1 MADQA
6 MEEELLKSI
15 EEVDA
20 RIRNFRKKVRALLAD
35 IQSEGHQAPPGENRS
50 GAA

>member
-1 MADQA
+1 MADQV

-35 IQSEGHQAPPGENRS
+35 IQSEGYQAPPGENRP